1 LEEIKM
7 EKLYI
12 VCWGSGSVGDHDN
25 AHAYSGVVGAYRN
38 KDDAKQALENYKNET
53 LEEVYEDLDPD
64 RERPDIWG
72 EPSEVQVYGSVDE
85 EYFEIDY
92 TLGTEP
98 VELYI
103 GISETVL
110 N

>member
-1 LEEIKM
+1 M
-7 EKLYI
+7 EKLYA
-12 VCWGSGSVGDHDN
+12 VCWGSGSTDDRGN
-25 AHAYSGVVGAYRN
+25 AHAYSGIVGVYRN
-38 KDDAKQALENYKNET
+38 KDDAKKALETYKDET

-64 RERPDIWG
+64 GDYPGLRA
-72 EPSEVQVYGSVDE
+72 EVQVYGSINE

-98 VELYI
+98 VEIYI
-103 GISETVL
+103 GISETTL